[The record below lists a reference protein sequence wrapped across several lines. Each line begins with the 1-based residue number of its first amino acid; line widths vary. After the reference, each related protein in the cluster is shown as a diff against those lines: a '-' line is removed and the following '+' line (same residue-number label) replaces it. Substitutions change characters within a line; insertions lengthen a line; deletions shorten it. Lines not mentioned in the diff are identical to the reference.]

1 MDGGAQVM
9 EVGGVL
15 LSILMVRG
23 LYGNWVEPASKGKEH
38 ELFWEICGGLG
49 CDNEQK
55 ILCRKPPTCWDLLAN
70 IWCPSTTSE
79 LCKHLWKKPIA
90 HLLMKACLP
99 RPTLESVC
107 GSPLLNVQMRQKKVF
122 QFPNIPAQE
131 SETLTSY
138 CSICQWASACWLPHL
153 ATEGTDFTNHILASV
168 CFLLEISR

>member
-1 MDGGAQVM
+1 MDGGAQAM

-23 LYGNWVEPASKGKEH
+23 LYGNWVEPAPKGKNTS
-38 ELFWEICGGLG
+38 WS
-49 CDNEQK
+49 K
-55 ILCRKPPTCWDLLAN
+55 RSVLA
-70 IWCPSTTSE
+70 WVVTTSRKSISDNPHMLE
-79 LCKHLWKKPIA
+79 TSGRYPVLQHSIWALCKYLWKKPIP

-138 CSICQWASACWLPHL
+138 CSTCQWASACWLPHL

-168 CFLLEISR
+168 CLFL